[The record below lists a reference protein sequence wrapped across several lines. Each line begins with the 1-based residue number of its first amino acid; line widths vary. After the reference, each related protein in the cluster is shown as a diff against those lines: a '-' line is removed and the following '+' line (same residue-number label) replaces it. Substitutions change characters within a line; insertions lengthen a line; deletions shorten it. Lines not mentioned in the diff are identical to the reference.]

1 MQLQK
6 IEALVIGGEEVTEPV
21 EPVGDSI
28 VLSVDSLGLESQ
40 KYASGTKEVNGVT
53 FEFVELGNYGNGI
66 QMRKHSQLWNST
78 PFSKTIASV
87 TLKYNEKMLGYTNP
101 DYFEFSFGTSV
112 KPTTSVVKWGTEEG
126 VSDYTITPTVTD
138 ATYFFMN
145 KVIEK
150 YSFYFTEI
158 IINFNEAE

>member
-40 KYASGTKEVNGVT
+40 KYADGTKEVNGVT

-87 TLKYNEKMLGYTNP
+87 TLKYNEKWLIIQILIILN
-101 DYFEFSFGTSV
+101 SV
-112 KPTTSVVKWGTEEG
+112 LEQV
-126 VSDYTITPTVTD
+126 
-138 ATYFFMN
+138 
-145 KVIEK
+145 
-150 YSFYFTEI
+150 
-158 IINFNEAE
+158 